1 MPITYQSKNIRE
13 ALAGKTM
20 MAERLE
26 EVIGSVLNMSAEELS
41 DDSSSEN
48 TQNWDSLRQLS
59 ILLALESAYG
69 ISITTDEAVD
79 MNSIAAIKAVL
90 KRHGVELY

>member
-1 MPITYQSKNIRE
+1 
-13 ALAGKTM
+13 

-26 EVIGSVLNMSAEELS
+26 EVIGSVLNVPVEALS
-41 DDSSSEN
+41 DDSSTEN

-79 MNSIAAIKAVL
+79 MNSISAIKAVL
-90 KRHGVELY
+90 KRHGVKIGP

>member
-1 MPITYQSKNIRE
+1 
-13 ALAGKTM
+13 

-26 EVIGSVLNMSAEELS
+26 EVIGSVLNVPVEALS
-41 DDSSSEN
+41 DDSSTEN
-48 TQNWDSLRQLS
+48 TPNWDSLRQLS

-79 MNSIAAIKAVL
+79 MNSIAAIKVVL
-90 KRHGVELY
+90 KRHGVKTDS

>member
-1 MPITYQSKNIRE
+1 
-13 ALAGKTM
+13 
-20 MAERLE
+20 MAERME
-26 EVIGSVLNMSAEELS
+26 EVIGSVLNVPVEALS
-41 DDSSSEN
+41 DDSSTEN
-48 TQNWDSLRQLS
+48 TPNWDSLRQLS

-90 KRHGVELY
+90 KRHGVKIAP